1 MNLRINDAWDIAKI
15 QAVFKLNSKI
25 ETIAS
30 FNDKGCKFI
39 IAGVPLANND
49 YQVFILAV
57 QSNWFDLAE
66 FKSMIIYPFNALN
79 CHYGLCT
86 ILNNNK
92 EALNICNQISDPSL
106 TVISELYTYMTITK
120 ESVNNFIAAN

>member
-1 MNLRINDAWDIAKI
+1 MNLRINNDWDIAKI

-57 QSNWFDLAE
+57 QSSWFDLLE
-66 FKSMIIYPFNALN
+66 FKSMIIYPFNTLN
-79 CHYGLCT
+79 CRYGLCT

-92 EALNICNQISDPSL
+92 QALNLCRQISDPSL
-106 TVISELYTYMTITK
+106 TVANELYTYMTITK
-120 ESVNNFIAAN
+120 ESVNNFIDTN